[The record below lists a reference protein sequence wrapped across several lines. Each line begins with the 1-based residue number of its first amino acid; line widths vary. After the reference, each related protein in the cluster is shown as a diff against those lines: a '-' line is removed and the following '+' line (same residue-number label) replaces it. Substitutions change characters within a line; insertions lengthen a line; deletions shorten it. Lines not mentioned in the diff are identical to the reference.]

1 MSRGWKARSHW
12 KKCPPASGEAASAT
26 YGLVVPAGT
35 LPRHTPGHHSG
46 WACMGESARG
56 ALAGRLWPPSPTWRT
71 ARGGHIMGFRHW
83 PVSGAWQFGE
93 GQRSAGRNLD
103 SIFIS
108 CFFRLWHP
116 PRRRLSSE
124 PSPRL
129 PLGGT
134 WDRGSSHGGRD
145 PSLLPRARLPPGGW
159 SFVKR

>member
-1 MSRGWKARSHW
+1 MSRGEERL
-12 KKCPPASGEAASAT
+12 EE
-26 YGLVVPAGT
+26 VPH
-35 LPRHTPGHHSG
+35 LLQERLLLRLMG
-46 WACMGESARG
+46 WRFPQGRYPVKPQDTTQ
-56 ALAGRLWPPSPTWRT
+56 AGRAWWSQHAEPL
-71 ARGGHIMGFRHW
+71 HIMGFRHW

-93 GQRSAGRNLD
+93 RQRSAGRNLE

-129 PLGGT
+129 SLGGT

-145 PSLLPRARLPPGGW
+145 PSPLPRARLPPGG
-159 SFVKR
+159 